1 MSTGIF
7 STSRKRRD
15 VDLSMSPELERRYRP
30 ALSAMDRAF
39 DKAGAD
45 DPKVVVEAVMAVPSA
60 RRPNPRAVVGKG
72 TGMLLMLSSL
82 PIRARPDG
90 QERPRSHGS
99 AQTLALAAS
108 VEVAT
113 FAPSSRQVATE
124 RENAWAALNISFIVF
139 VSSNDK
145 LP

>member
-1 MSTGIF
+1 VFLIEPGAMSTGIF

-82 PIRARPDG
+82 PIRARD
-90 QERPRSHGS
+90 RMVKS
-99 AQTLALAAS
+99 ALGLT
-108 VEVAT
+108 
-113 FAPSSRQVATE
+113 
-124 RENAWAALNISFIVF
+124 AALKPS
-139 VSSNDK
+139 
-145 LP
+145 L